1 MVRAVDVDAIVH
13 CRQKLTGFKSAWNV
27 AAKKDPVRSLEPKR
41 TSRFSQPLDETK

>member
-27 AAKKDPVRSLEPKR
+27 AAKKDPLRRLEPKGTAGFLNR
-41 TSRFSQPLDETK
+41 